1 MTEFKRVLGYA
12 AALAAA
18 LTLAGCSQPS
28 PTPPAAPVAP
38 SPAQA
43 PSPVAPTQH
52 QFNVYFDWNRAAIT
66 PEAQRVIERIVI
78 GANRDPT
85 VKVIM
90 LVGKADLSGRDDY
103 NVKLSHRRADA
114 VRTAIVTGGIAP
126 SRIVERWVGSREP
139 PVPTAPGLREPR
151 NRVVEVTFQ

>member
-12 AALAAA
+12 AALATA

-28 PTPPAAPVAP
+28 SP
-38 SPAQA
+38 SPASPAATPSA
-43 PSPVAPTQH
+43 PAEVAPTQH

-66 PEAQRVIERIVI
+66 PEAQRVIEQIVI

-90 LVGKADLSGRDDY
+90 LVGKADLSGRENY

-114 VRTAIVTGGIAP
+114 VRTALVTGGIAP

>member
-1 MTEFKRVLGYA
+1 MIESKRILGYA

-28 PTPPAAPVAP
+28 APPPAAPVAP
-38 SPAQA
+38 PPA
-43 PSPVAPTQH
+43 PTVVSPTQH

-66 PEAQRVIERIVI
+66 PEAQRVVEQIVI

-90 LVGKADLSGRDDY
+90 LLGKADLSGRDDY

-114 VRTAIVTGGIAP
+114 VRTALVTGGIAP

-139 PVPTAPGLREPR
+139 PVPTPPGLREPR